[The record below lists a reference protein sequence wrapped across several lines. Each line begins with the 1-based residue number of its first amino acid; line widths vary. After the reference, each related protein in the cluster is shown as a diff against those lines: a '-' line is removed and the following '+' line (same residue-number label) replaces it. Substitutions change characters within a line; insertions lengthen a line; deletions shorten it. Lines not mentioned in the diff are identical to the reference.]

1 MSDKHF
7 VAVIMAGGQ
16 GQRFWPLSTADR
28 PKQFLDISRSG
39 RTLLQATYDRVLPLA
54 GSPER
59 VIIGTAER
67 YVPLV
72 REQLPEIPPENLV
85 VEPTPRDSAPA
96 IALACLRIQERFGDV
111 VAGFFS
117 SDHEIGDSNAFQR
130 VARTAIELADDEAG
144 LVTIGITPARPATG
158 YGYIEVGTP
167 VGGGFRVARF
177 VEKPNLRTAQA
188 YVASGRYL
196 WNAGIF
202 VWRIS
207 SALSELDRHVPE
219 LMAPLRSALEAREA
233 EAVFPTLK
241 KISIDFALMER
252 TERAM
257 VVPGDFHWDDIGD
270 WVALERLL
278 TPEDGPGGANTV
290 VGRHVGLDT
299 SRNIVY
305 TEDPDDV
312 IVTLGVHDLVIV
324 KRGNAVL
331 LVHKTRVQE
340 LKALLADE
348 RLAALMTRGAEES

>member
-1 MSDKHF
+1 MSETPF

-16 GQRFWPLSTADR
+16 GQRFWPLSTASR
-28 PKQFLDISRSG
+28 PKQFLDLSHKG

-54 GSPER
+54 GSPGR
-59 VIIGTAER
+59 VLVATAER

-72 REQLPEIPPENLV
+72 REQLPEVPVGNLLI
-85 VEPTPRDSAPA
+85 EPTPRDSAPA
-96 IALACLRIQERFGDV
+96 IAYACLSIEDRFGDV

-117 SDHEIGDSNAFQR
+117 SDHEIGDAEAFHA
-130 VARTAIELADDEAG
+130 VAKTAAELADARRA
-144 LVTIGITPARPATG
+144 LVTIGITPTRPATG
-158 YGYIEVGTP
+158 YGYIEVGEP
-167 VGGGFRVARF
+167 VGGGNRVVRF

-188 YVASGRYL
+188 YVKGGRHL

-202 VWRIS
+202 VWRVG
-207 SALSELDRHVPE
+207 AVLAELDAHDPE
-219 LMAPLRSALEAREA
+219 LMVPLRSAFSGGRVVE
-233 EAVFPTLK
+233 VFPTLK

-252 TERAM
+252 TNKAV
-257 VVPGDFHWDDIGD
+257 VVPGDFAWDDIGD

-278 TPEDGPGGANTV
+278 VPEDGPGGANTV

-305 TEDPDDV
+305 TDDPDDV

-331 LVHKTRVQE
+331 LVHKDRVQE
-340 LKALLADE
+340 LKTLLADE
-348 RLAALMTRGAEES
+348 RLAELIGAGEET